1 MDTYDLYRF
10 THADGSSKDWAV
22 RQNANGTVTTRWG
35 PTGPV
40 LPQSKTRRGDK
51 RNLVQAKLRKGYVP
65 VGTVR
70 IDKEG
75 RVHAVDSTPATR
87 SEPEQKPEDA
97 LYWRI
102 RVGVSVPH
110 AALADWAKAVSDA
123 ADRLAE
129 VLGWARGERSDFEPG
144 AIGNWRIPGTRTSGA
159 GQIPIT
165 QSVVPLLVLMA
176 MKRLAPEGTTMSV
189 ATEDGIEVGTDLRAE
204 ARLLAQF
211 GTDLEGVRPLAEA
224 LGLIEPRINLSRAI
238 QSDHDWWF

>member
-75 RVHAVDSTPATR
+75 RVHAVDSTPTTR
-87 SEPEQKPEDA
+87 SEPEPH

-102 RVGVSVPH
+102 RMSSLVPR
-110 AALADWAKAVSDA
+110 AALVDWAKSVSDA

-144 AIGNWRIPGTRTSGA
+144 AIGNWRIPRTQTSGA
-159 GQIPIT
+159 GQIPIE
-165 QSVVPLLVLMA
+165 QGVVPLLVLMA
-176 MKRLAPEGTTMSV
+176 MKWLAPDGVTVSI

-211 GTDLEGVRPLAEA
+211 GTYLEGVRPLAEA

-238 QSDHDWWF
+238 QSEQDYWF

>member
-110 AALADWAKAVSDA
+110 AALADWAKSVSDA

-211 GTDLEGVRPLAEA
+211 GTYLEGVRPLAEA